1 MADRPVIVTGF
12 VPATLTSLSQF
23 QPDHSVIVIEEPDV
37 VRKRQVSQKLADFPV
52 VRELIAWEYQL
63 PGAADAFVNTH
74 ADLRPAAAAPV
85 QEYATLFIAR
95 LAERYGLPGMGLGA
109 AELLRDKS
117 LLRKVT
123 RAAGIANPESQ
134 AVAGPQQVRE
144 FMAGHPGPVVLKPA
158 NRQAAVGTWILR
170 SAAEVDLAWTE
181 CIQQDEGAVVPDRP
195 MPLRM
200 LVERYVH
207 GPEYSVEMLV
217 RDGTPIFSNV
227 TDKVLYPGP
236 RPIEVGHLVPADIPV
251 QLTELLCQQ
260 TARVLGAVGFGTGVV
275 HCEWIMSD
283 GVPYLVECAG
293 RFAGDGIHE
302 LIDRAYET
310 DLVPVFW
317 TMMKGQPLPEP
328 LPRRATRA
336 AAVRFLHVE
345 PGEVHSIDGLE
356 EARAVPG
363 VTGCDVSVHPGDQV
377 RELRSSW
384 DRIGSA
390 IAVAPTAAE
399 AIRRAEEAIAH
410 VQVKVV
416 AAD

>member
-1 MADRPVIVTGF
+1 MADRPVIVAGF
-12 VPATLTSLSQF
+12 VAATLTSLSQF

-37 VRKRQVSQKLADFPV
+37 VRKRQVSQKLVDFPV
-52 VRELIAWEYQL
+52 VRELVAVEYQL
-63 PGAADAFVNTH
+63 PGAADAFVNAH

-95 LAERYGLPGMGLGA
+95 LAERFGLPGMGLGA

-134 AVAGPQQVRE
+134 AVQGPQQVRE
-144 FMAGHPGPVVLKPA
+144 FMAAHPGTAVLKPA
-158 NRQAAVGTWILR
+158 NRQAAVGTWILQ
-170 SAAEVDLAWTE
+170 SPAEVDLAWAE
-181 CIQQDEGAVVPDRP
+181 CVQQDEGVVVPDRP

-200 LVERYVH
+200 LVERYIH
-207 GPEYSVEMLV
+207 GHEYSVEMLV
-217 RDGTPIFSNV
+217 RNGTPIFSNV
-227 TDKVLYPGP
+227 TDKVLFPGP
-236 RPIEVGHLVPADIPV
+236 RPIEVGHMVPADIPAE
-251 QLTELLCQQ
+251 LTELLCQQ
-260 TARVLGAVGFGTGVV
+260 TARVLAAVGFGTGVV

-283 GVPYLVECAG
+283 DVPYLVECAG

-317 TMMKGQPLPEP
+317 SMMKGDPLPEP
-328 LPRRATRA
+328 LPRRAAQA

-363 VTGCDVSVHPGDQV
+363 VTGCDVSVQPGDQV

-399 AIRRAEEAIAH
+399 AMRRAEEAIAH

-416 AAD
+416 APG